1 MFAAYFYNGEIK
13 KKLFGILCACFFAP
27 RLLLLGLQAIRR
39 RVAFNADV
47 GAFVESFEYSNIV
60 AMALGVGD
68 TDAEKEV
75 ADWLV
80 GLKVGLMKRRA

>member
-1 MFAAYFYNGEIK
+1 M
-13 KKLFGILCACFFAP
+13 
-27 RLLLLGLQAIRR
+27 
-39 RVAFNADV
+39 
-47 GAFVESFEYSNIV
+47 ESFEYSNIV